1 MRYWMLLG
9 LLTFAPLAGCAKAPP
24 TLSPDASAAFQKTR
38 VLKGLDVLRDFAI
51 DAEAATP
58 QVLPTATTRK
68 VVQYHQASLKIMQAT
83 DTGWVAAVGASLD
96 ALVEQLSPPERQKVA
111 PYVALVKTV
120 LAEVLR

>member
-24 TLSPDASAAFQKTR
+24 TLSPDASVAFQKTR

-68 VVQYHQASLKIMQAT
+68 VVQYHQAALTIMQAT
-83 DTGWVAAVGASLD
+83 DTGWVSAVGVSLD
-96 ALVEQLSPPERQKVA
+96 ALLDQLNAADRQKLA
-111 PYVALVKTV
+111 PYVTLVKVV
-120 LAEVLR
+120 LAAVIR